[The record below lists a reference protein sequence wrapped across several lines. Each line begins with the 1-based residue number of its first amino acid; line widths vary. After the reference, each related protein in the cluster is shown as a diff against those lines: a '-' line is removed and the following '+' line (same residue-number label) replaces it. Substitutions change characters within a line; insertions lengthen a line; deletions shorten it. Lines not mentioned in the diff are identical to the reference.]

1 MRIGILSDTHDQVHR
16 TKSAVAMLVEGG
28 AETLIH
34 CGDLTIADVNECS
47 VFPCYFV
54 FGNCDY
60 DRESLRQA
68 INRVGGTCLE
78 RGGLL
83 SLGGVAWPSR
93 MATRTK
99 NSVGLRHSS
108 PTIYSPATPMLPAM
122 SRKAPRGGSIR
133 VHCIAP
139 QSGPWRFS
147 TLQASMPVC
156 CQ

>member
-1 MRIGILSDTHDQVHR
+1 MRIGILSDTHDQVQR

-34 CGDLTIADVNECS
+34 CGDLTIADVVDECS
-47 VFPCYFV
+47 VLPCYFV

-60 DRESLRQA
+60 DRESLREA

-78 RGGLL
+78 RGGLI

-93 MATRTK
+93 MATWTK

-108 PTIYSPATPMLPAM
+108 PIIYSPATPMLPAM
-122 SRKAPRGGSIR
+122 SRKAQRGGSIR
-133 VHCIAP
+133 VHCIALW
-139 QSGPWRFS
+139 SGPWHFS
-147 TLQASMPVC
+147 TLQASMSVC
-156 CQ
+156 